1 MLIKS
6 LAVVAALI
14 AATPVLA
21 SSVLASSGLAAAE
34 DRYALDVSVFRDG
47 VQVIGGH
54 TLIVPA
60 KQAEMSLTDGDL
72 RYELN
77 ADLNPFQGD
86 GGDDR
91 LSLYVNITHGDDQPQ
106 IPSMTVRRGGSA
118 RIEVGKKDASDAWID
133 AYVITLTPV
142 AGRP

>member
-6 LAVVAALI
+6 LAVATALI
-14 AATPVLA
+14 VATPALA
-21 SSVLASSGLAAAE
+21 NSALAAVE

-54 TLIVPA
+54 TLIVPE

-133 AYVITLTPV
+133 GYVITLTPV
-142 AGRP
+142 AARP

>member
-1 MLIKS
+1 MMIKS
-6 LAVVAALI
+6 LAVAAVLI
-14 AATPVLA
+14 AASPT
-21 SSVLASSGLAAAE
+21 LAAAE

-54 TLIVPA
+54 TLIVPE

-77 ADLNPFQGD
+77 ADLNPVQGD
-86 GGDDR
+86 GDDER
-91 LSLYVNITHGDDQPQ
+91 LSLNVNITHGDDQPQ
-106 IPSMTVRRGGSA
+106 IPSMTVRRGGST

-133 AYVITLTPV
+133 GYVITLTPV
-142 AGRP
+142 NARP